1 MKTTTIDI
9 TTFRLPYGIIAKLHP
24 TGAVV
29 TCDASEWVR
38 TAMQARGLRMVL
50 RTVADSL
57 ECGIEPDVLIKP
69 VRAMIEA
76 LKENRIGMA

>member
-1 MKTTTIDI
+1 
-9 TTFRLPYGIIAKLHP
+9 
-24 TGAVV
+24 
-29 TCDASEWVR
+29 
-38 TAMQARGLRMVL
+38 
-50 RTVADSL
+50 VADSL